1 MNKQNDIDMSSNK
14 NIPQLRFPEFTGEW
28 EEKRFSEL
36 YEKHNVKND
45 LSFGVDKIISVANM
59 YYKTDANVGDED
71 YLKTYNI
78 FRIGDIAFEG
88 NKNANFAFGR
98 FVENTIGDGIVSH
111 VFDVYSP
118 ISPNHCIDYWKY
130 AINYER
136 IMRPV
141 LEKSTIKST
150 MMTNLIGKDFLKQ
163 SILVPS
169 PAEQQKIAECLSEID
184 DLIAAQS
191 EKVDALKERKKGMMQ
206 QMFPKQGETTPR
218 LRFPGYEGIW
228 KEIELGKV
236 ADFQN
241 GYAYN
246 SSTFSKEGN
255 YVIRI
260 SDIQD
265 GVISLSTAVRSACVV
280 PEVFKINKGDILIAM
295 SGATT
300 GKIGEYQSD
309 DIAYIN
315 QRVGNIKPFD
325 INRKLLLFLLQ
336 SDFFTRYLN
345 SILTVGAQPNISS
358 KQICSFRFMLP
369 PTESEQHKIAE
380 CLSAIDGM
388 IASESA
394 KLDALKDH
402 MKGLMQQL
410 FPQPKK

>member
-1 MNKQNDIDMSSNK
+1 MNRKN
-14 NIPQLRFPEFTGEW
+14 NIPQLRFPEFNGEWEEKKIVNVTNNEDSRRRPVSKTNRKDGDYPYYGANGIQDYIDNYIFDGDYLLVGEDGSVLSSDNTPVINWASGKFWVNNHAHVLSQKGDNSLKYVSYILSTIKIPGLVTGIPPKLNQENLNNILLPIPPRVSEQKKIAECLSAVDDMISAQGEKVDALKEKKKGMMQQMFPQKGETTPRLRFPGFTREW

-59 YYKTDANVGDED
+59 YYKTDVNVGDED

-169 PAEQQKIAECLSEID
+169 PAEQQKIAECLSAMD
-184 DLIAAQS
+184 DMITS
-191 EKVDALKERKKGMMQ
+191 
-206 QMFPKQGETTPR
+206 
-218 LRFPGYEGIW
+218 
-228 KEIELGKV
+228 
-236 ADFQN
+236 
-241 GYAYN
+241 
-246 SSTFSKEGN
+246 
-255 YVIRI
+255 
-260 SDIQD
+260 
-265 GVISLSTAVRSACVV
+265 
-280 PEVFKINKGDILIAM
+280 
-295 SGATT
+295 
-300 GKIGEYQSD
+300 
-309 DIAYIN
+309 
-315 QRVGNIKPFD
+315 
-325 INRKLLLFLLQ
+325 
-336 SDFFTRYLN
+336 
-345 SILTVGAQPNISS
+345 
-358 KQICSFRFMLP
+358 
-369 PTESEQHKIAE
+369 ESE
-380 CLSAIDGM
+380 
-388 IASESA
+388 

-402 MKGLMQQL
+402 KKGLMQQL
-410 FPQPKK
+410 FPQPNK

>member
-1 MNKQNDIDMSSNK
+1 MLRNKQNDIDMNSNK
-14 NIPQLRFPEFTGEW
+14 NIPQLRFPEFNGEWEEKKLVNVTNNEDSRRRPVSKTNRKDGDYPYYGANGIQDYIDNYIFDGDYLLVGEDGSVLSSDNTPVINWASGKFWVNNHAHVLSQKGDNSLKYVSYILSTIKIPGLVTGIPPKLNQENLNNILLPIPPRVSEQKKIAECLSAVDDMISAQGEKVDALKEKKKGMMQQMFPQRGETTPRLRFPGFTREW

-169 PAEQQKIAECLSEID
+169 PAEQQKIAECLS
-184 DLIAAQS
+184 
-191 EKVDALKERKKGMMQ
+191 
-206 QMFPKQGETTPR
+206 
-218 LRFPGYEGIW
+218 
-228 KEIELGKV
+228 
-236 ADFQN
+236 
-241 GYAYN
+241 
-246 SSTFSKEGN
+246 
-255 YVIRI
+255 
-260 SDIQD
+260 
-265 GVISLSTAVRSACVV
+265 
-280 PEVFKINKGDILIAM
+280 AM
-295 SGATT
+295 D
-300 GKIGEYQSD
+300 Y
-309 DIAYIN
+309 
-315 QRVGNIKPFD
+315 
-325 INRKLLLFLLQ
+325 
-336 SDFFTRYLN
+336 
-345 SILTVGAQPNISS
+345 
-358 KQICSFRFMLP
+358 
-369 PTESEQHKIAE
+369 
-380 CLSAIDGM
+380 M

-402 MKGLMQQL
+402 KKGLMQQL
-410 FPQPKK
+410 FPQPNK